1 MGAQRSTARGLVQ
14 PSSHG
19 GAYALC
25 CAAAFPSH
33 CVLSSLAPR
42 TVMPGERC
50 GLADLLVGL
59 AGGTGRG
66 STTALQLVAQLCAH
80 PPPVPVFSP
89 PGLDPAPEHPLPHRE
104 LPPLTTTVPRLEPRV
119 SLFKAECCRQEGE
132 PDPEAPL
139 QLSQPRPQAPEAR
152 RLQLCPPALP
162 LALPEPGPLPAVTAP
177 EPKPPAGAAPEP
189 QALVTVPTKV
199 QEPPEG
205 QPAAA
210 AVLQQ

>member
-1 MGAQRSTARGLVQ
+1 MLLLEHSGPSWWCIVLGAQRSTARGLVQ

-104 LPPLTTTVPRLEPRV
+104 LPPLTTTVRLSFRN
-119 SLFKAECCRQEGE
+119 G
-132 PDPEAPL
+132 
-139 QLSQPRPQAPEAR
+139 AR
-152 RLQLCPPALP
+152 
-162 LALPEPGPLPAVTAP
+162 GGKMFSVHVG
-177 EPKPPAGAAPEP
+177 PAGGGSVCVTEP
-189 QALVTVPTKV
+189 TVGWRWGWVP
-199 QEPPEG
+199 G
-205 QPAAA
+205 G
-210 AVLQQ
+210 